1 MIIAMTVHLYV
12 APADRLALKA
22 AKRAAKKNGDS
33 VSRIA
38 MEAIRKYA
46 EKYYREVK

>member
-1 MIIAMTVHLYV
+1 MANLTIYTS
-12 APADRLALKA
+12 PADQKVLRV

-46 EKYYREVK
+46 DKYYREAK

>member
-1 MIIAMTVHLYV
+1 MLMYVTINIYV
-12 APADRLALKA
+12 ARADKAILTA